1 MINHHKIADDSR
13 GFSLVEVTIAM
24 AIASVA
30 LVTLMGLIP
39 QGMKTMEEAGDK
51 AIEARIQQ
59 QLLNELQLTP
69 FDDKGGTSLL
79 DSYYD
84 KLEVYYDSQGEEISH
99 SKNQGT
105 VTEENKAGGFSHI
118 YSARISIPRT
128 GGKLPRS
135 VGAGTYTGFSLDQVD
150 ENPNVRPVIL
160 EIAAVGGEGE
170 QFKWDEEDSQP
181 LISTHQSLV
190 VKMGRDFTP

>member
-1 MINHHKIADDSR
+1 MINHHKFADDSR

-30 LVTLMGLIP
+30 LVTLMGLLP

-51 AIEARIQQ
+51 AIEARVQQ
-59 QLLNELQLTP
+59 QILNELQLTP

-99 SKNQGT
+99 SKNQGA
-105 VTEENKAGGFSHI
+105 VPADKKAGSFSHI
-118 YSARISIPRT
+118 YSARITVPEK
-128 GGKLPRS
+128 GDKLPRS
-135 VGAGTYTGFSLDQVD
+135 VGGGTYTGFSLDQVD
-150 ENPNVRPVIL
+150 ENSNVRPVIL
-160 EIAAVGGEGE
+160 EFAAVGGGGGN
-170 QFKWDEEDSQP
+170 FKWDEDGSQP

-190 VKMGRDFTP
+190 VKMGRDYK